1 MLDYDERIRDNDMA
15 HIVNLDER
23 LTNINDSH
31 IEYKKGD
38 IMKKIFFV
46 ALLIAL
52 LIVVT
57 GCQNPFKP
65 NNNKVTGGLEL
76 TNNNVFVAPE
86 NLIEDYNKAMDDY
99 TGRSTDPI
107 ALLGT
112 QVVAGTNYM
121 FLSERTNKGVKS
133 LYMTTIYK
141 DLEGKVSVLGI
152 KDFDL
157 TKYANTDID
166 YVDEELMGGWQTFY
180 DSSLETDIEE
190 GALSVFNVATRDYKS
205 NYTYKP
211 VALLAKQ
218 VVAGTNYIML
228 AVASSKDENPT
239 QYYTILTIYED
250 LKSNDSVISEAYLD
264 LSRYNEK

>member
-121 FLSERTNKGVKS
+121 FLCTEDKE
-133 LYMTTIYK
+133 YK
-141 DLEGKVSVLGI
+141 VVVVYNDLENNSSITKATTF
-152 KDFDL
+152 DFKQYVD
-157 TKYANTDID
+157 KNNDID
-166 YVDEELMGGWQTFY
+166 VEELVGGWT
-180 DSSLETDIEE
+180 IEVPAKPIE
-190 GALSVFNVATRDYKS
+190 LSENVQAIFDKANENMVGATYYPISQVAHQNKDGKNYAILCFGRLSDQNSTTGVF
-205 NYTYKP
+205 
-211 VALLAKQ
+211 LLTIKE
-218 VVAGTNYIML
+218 
-228 AVASSKDENPT
+228 DENGAD
-239 QYYTILTIYED
+239 TIVSISHVD
-250 LKSNDSVISEAYLD
+250 LKK
-264 LSRYNEK
+264 YNS